1 MWIFLRAS
9 DSVKKLWQVQ
19 LLNISMITST
29 CSTMSYK
36 KTEYSFTFVVKDVIQ
51 VSLLYLYKKEHLLCQ
66 IQPVQGGCT
75 MSIAHKKKEHISS
88 FHAFMARS

>member
-29 CSTMSYK
+29 YSTMSYK

-51 VSLLYLYKKEHLLCQ
+51 VSLLHLYKKEHLCVKYN
-66 IQPVQGGCT
+66 PY
-75 MSIAHKKKEHISS
+75 KEVVL
-88 FHAFMARS
+88 